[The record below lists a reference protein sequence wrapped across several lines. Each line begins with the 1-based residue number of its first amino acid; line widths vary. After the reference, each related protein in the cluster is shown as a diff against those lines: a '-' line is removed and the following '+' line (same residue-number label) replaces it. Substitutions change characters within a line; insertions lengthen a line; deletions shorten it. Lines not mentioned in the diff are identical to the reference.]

1 MTEAIQKS
9 LRESPWARWTAM
21 VVVSLSMFGAYYF
34 NYVGSSIK
42 PILEIALGWT
52 SKDIGTYTGSYGW
65 FNVFFLML
73 IFSGLIL
80 DKLGIR
86 VTGLGATAMMAI
98 GTALNYWAMTA
109 MPAHMLAQHVTLPLV
124 GQLPMQV
131 FMSCLGF
138 AIFGIGSEATG
149 ITLSKAIVK
158 WFKGKEMALAMGL
171 QMSIARLGTALALAI
186 SLPLAIKFTYSTPI
200 LLAFVL
206 MLLGLVAFITYVIMD
221 IKLDKSEANIEIE
234 EEEPFRV
241 KDILSIVNNKA
252 FWYIAILCV
261 LFYGAVFPFLF
272 FAPDFII
279 NKYHVA
285 AKYAGY
291 IPALLP
297 AGTILLTPLF
307 GYIYD
312 RKGKGATIMIIGAV
326 MLLIVHSFLAVPF
339 LNNWIFA
346 ALMIITL
353 GVAFSLV
360 PSAMWPSVPKIIPE
374 KRLGTAYAVIFYI
387 QNIGLVVIPT
397 VLGVVL
403 TMSNPSVS
411 PNKMLIKSSIEQ
423 SFHKVLVDHKFTYT
437 KKDLQIAI
445 DKSTGNVVDSIVKNT
460 FYTPTQEKN
469 INKAAIEQELIQN
482 NLDAAGH
489 FTLINGNRATL
500 IALGKVFTRASYPII
515 KKEKLN
521 ITYNYE
527 NDILIFVLLGVL
539 SVIFSFLL
547 KMEDKKKGY
556 GLEMPNMEKK
566 AEAIEAKM
574 EGE

>member
-1 MTEAIQKS
+1 MTEAIKKS
-9 LRESPWARWTAM
+9 LRESPLARWTAM
-21 VVVSLSMFGAYYF
+21 FVVSMSMFGAYYF
-34 NYVGSSIK
+34 NYAGSSIK
-42 PILEIALGWT
+42 PILETALGWT
-52 SKDIGTYTGSYGW
+52 SSDIGTYTGSYGW

-86 VTGLGATAMMAI
+86 VTGLGATILMAI

-109 MPAHMLAQHVTLPLV
+109 MPAHMLDMHVTLPFV
-124 GQLPMQV
+124 GTLPMQV
-131 FMSCLGF
+131 FLSCLGF

-158 WFKGKEMALAMGL
+158 WFKGKELALAMGL

-186 SLPLAIKFTYSTPI
+186 SLPLAIKFNYSTPI
-200 LLAFVL
+200 LLAFIL
-206 MLLGLVAFITYVIMD
+206 MLISLVAFIVYIVMD
-221 IKLDKSEANIEIE
+221 IKLDKSEANLEIE
-234 EEEPFRV
+234 EEEPFRI
-241 KDILSIVNNKA
+241 KDIVSIVSNKA

-272 FAPDFII
+272 FAPDFVI

-285 AKYAGY
+285 PKLAGY

-297 AGTILLTPLF
+297 AGTILLTPFF

-339 LNNWIFA
+339 LNQWLFA
-346 ALMIITL
+346 AVMVVIL
-353 GVAFSLV
+353 GIAFSLV
-360 PSAMWPSVPKIIPE
+360 PSAMWPSVPKFIPE
-374 KRLGTAYAVIFYI
+374 KKLGTAYAVIFYI

-397 VLGVVL
+397 ILGVVL
-403 TMSNPSVS
+403 TMSNPTVS

-423 SFHKVLVDHKFTYT
+423 SFNKTLATHQINYN
-437 KKDLQIAI
+437 KKDLKIAI
-445 DKSTGNVVDSIVKNT
+445 DKATGRVVDSIVQNT
-460 FYTPTQEKN
+460 FYTPTPEKD
-469 INKAAIEQELIQN
+469 INKTALQSSIVASN
-482 NLDAAGH
+482 MNAAGN
-489 FTLINGNRATL
+489 FNLKDGSRASL
-500 IALGKVFTRASYPII
+500 LALAKVFTRSTYPII

-527 NDILIFVLLGVL
+527 NDILIFVLLGIL
-539 SVIFSFLL
+539 SVIFGFLL
-547 KMEDKKKGY
+547 KAEDKKKGY
-556 GLEMPNMEKK
+556 GLELPNIEKT
-566 AEAIEAKM
+566 AE
-574 EGE
+574 

>member
-9 LRESPWARWTAM
+9 LRESPVARWTAM
-21 VVVSLSMFGAYYF
+21 FVVSMSMFGAYYF
-34 NYVGSSIK
+34 NYVGSTIK
-42 PILEIALGWT
+42 PILETALGWT
-52 SKDIGTYTGSYGW
+52 SSDVGTYTGSYGW

-109 MPAHMLAQHVTLPLV
+109 MPAHMLAMHVTLPFA

-138 AIFGIGSEATG
+138 AIFGVGSEATG

-171 QMSIARLGTALALAI
+171 QMSIARLGTALALGL
-186 SLPLAIKFTYSTPI
+186 SLPIAIKYTYSTPF
-200 LLAFVL
+200 LLAFIL
-206 MLLGLVAFITYVIMD
+206 MLIGLVAFITYIVMD
-221 IKLDKSEANIEIE
+221 IKLDKSEANLEIE
-234 EEEPFRV
+234 EEEPFRI
-241 KDILSIVNNKA
+241 KDIVSIVSNKA

-272 FAPDFII
+272 FAPDFVI

-285 AKYAGY
+285 PKLAGY
-291 IPALLP
+291 IPMLLP
-297 AGTILLTPLF
+297 FGTIFLTPLF
-307 GYIYD
+307 GNIYD

-326 MLLIVHSFLAVPF
+326 MLLVVHSFLAIPF
-339 LNNWIFA
+339 LNHWLFA
-346 ALMIITL
+346 AVLVVIL

-360 PSAMWPSVPKIIPE
+360 PSAMWPSVPKFIPE
-374 KRLGTAYAVIFYI
+374 KKLGTAYAVIFYI

-397 VLGVVL
+397 ILGIVL
-403 TMSNPSVS
+403 TASNPTVS

-423 SFHKVLVDHKFTYT
+423 SFHKTLASNQINYN
-437 KKDLQIAI
+437 KKDLKIAI
-445 DKSTGNVVDSIVKNT
+445 DKATGRVVDSIVQNT
-460 FYTPTQEKN
+460 FYTPTPEKD
-469 INKAAIEQELIQN
+469 INKAALQN
-482 NLDAAGH
+482 NIVASNLNAANH
-489 FTLINGNRATL
+489 FNLKNGSRASL
-500 IALGKVFTRASYPII
+500 LALATVFTRSTYPII

-527 NDILIFVLLGVL
+527 HDILIFVLLGVL
-539 SVIFSFLL
+539 SVIFGFLL
-547 KMEDKKKGY
+547 KAEDKKKGY
-556 GLEMPNMEKK
+556 GLELPNIEKK
-566 AEAIEAKM
+566 AEALEAEM
-574 EGE
+574 ES